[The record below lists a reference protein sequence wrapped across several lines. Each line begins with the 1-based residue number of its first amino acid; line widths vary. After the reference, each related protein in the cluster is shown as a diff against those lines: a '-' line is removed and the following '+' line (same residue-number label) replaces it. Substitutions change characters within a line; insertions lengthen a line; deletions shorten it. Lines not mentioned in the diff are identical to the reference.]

1 MWLVA
6 DRVMREIRARIS
18 MGIAATAEAQDTFL
32 HEVSAAQG
40 GKPRNYLVAGDVA
53 EIKVE
58 GLLTEKPDFW
68 AWLMGFGNTT
78 YTDIQGSVAL
88 AETDPAIKRV
98 QFRIASPGGTVSG
111 LFDTVAVID
120 DMKKPRSVVTSFAAS
135 AAYALAAVGGKITAT
150 NAAVEIG
157 SVGVAIDMFVDE
169 GLVQIANTESPR
181 KRPDVATPEGQAV
194 IREELDALFDILV
207 ESIAYGRGTTT
218 KDVRENFGQGGLFVA
233 GEAKRRGMIDRV
245 QRPMLRAVGKRTEAS
260 ADIEPERTAD
270 VIALAIN
277 SAVDEIAADVLSR
290 AQKDAPAAGTAAGET
305 GAAAVVAN
313 ETPVEPAAGG
323 GEQVENTKM
332 DIKQLEKDHPE
343 LFAAVLKQG
352 TDAERDRVSAHLEL
366 GQQSGDMTTAIEAIK
381 SGAGMT
387 QSITAKYLAAGMR
400 KSQIDARQG
409 ASAAADAATRDVA
422 AEPKPKDLTD
432 QVADALTAGLSL

>member
-6 DRVMREIRARIS
+6 DRVMREIRARVS
-18 MGIAATAEAQDTFL
+18 MGLAATAEAQGAFVR
-32 HEVSAAQG
+32 EVAAAQG

-135 AAYALAAVGGKITAT
+135 AAYAIAAVGGKITAT

-157 SVGVAIDMFVDE
+157 SVGVAIDMFIDE
-169 GLVQIANTESPR
+169 GLVQIANSESPR

-194 IREELDALFDILV
+194 VREELDALFDILV

-260 ADIEPERTAD
+260 AEAEPAPVAHIGDI
-270 VIALAIN
+270 VAIHEEF
-277 SAVDEIAADVLSR
+277 VEQGMMTR
-290 AQKDAPAAGTAAGET
+290 QKDAPAAGTAAGET
-305 GAAAVVAN
+305 GAAAVAAN
-313 ETPVEPAAGG
+313 EHPVEPAAGG

-352 TDAERDRVSAHLEL
+352 TDAERDRVCAHIEL
-366 GQQSGDMTTAIEAIK
+366 GQTSGDMTTAVEAIK

-400 KSQIDARQG
+400 KTQIDARQN
-409 ASAAADAATRDVA
+409 ASNAADAATSDVA
-422 AEPKPKDLTD
+422 AEPKPKDLMD
-432 QVADALTAGLSL
+432 QVADALTAGLATK